1 MLRASNLSHRVVS
14 GAHPGAVKPERYR
27 INDEVGHLGRRRK
40 RGVLFAV

>member
-27 INDEVGHLGRRRK
+27 INDEVGDSG
-40 RGVLFAV
+40 GVAGC

>member
-27 INDEVGHLGRRRK
+27 INDEV
-40 RGVLFAV
+40 